1 MTRAAVH
8 RRPCGVPT
16 SRATLEMVP
25 FWRKSLGTSFWS
37 MAVMAE
43 AVAQPAMM
51 MKKHRSIMIVD
62 LRYSC
67 WLVPMLMASCH
78 EYISSACVRLLC
90 F

>member
-1 MTRAAVH
+1 
-8 RRPCGVPT
+8 
-16 SRATLEMVP
+16 
-25 FWRKSLGTSFWS
+25 

-51 MKKHRSIMIVD
+51 MKKHRSVMIVD